1 MNTIGQVAIY
11 NQALAAVGISKFI
24 QAVNEGSPQAN
35 VCNLFWQ
42 SCQDQVLEDIE
53 PNFATRYVQLQLS
66 TKVVYGWKNTYVYP
80 VDCLSAESI
89 AEQPSS
95 NAVAIVNS
103 LYWEYKYRD
112 GVQVPFGISEDET
125 NGGLV
130 ISTDASYPILRYIA
144 RIINLTLWS
153 ASAINALGLLLAT
166 KIVAPLAANPK
177 YAETA
182 GKAYEAALSK
192 AVTNNYNEDQSA
204 PAPESELIT
213 VRG

>member
-1 MNTIGQVAIY
+1 MNTLGQVAIY

-24 QAVNEGSPQAN
+24 NAVNEGSPQAN

-42 SCQDQVLEDIE
+42 ACQDQVLEDVE
-53 PNFATRYVQLQLS
+53 PNFATRYVQLQQS
-66 TKVVYGWKNTYVYP
+66 TRTVFGWKNTFTYP
-80 VDCLSAESI
+80 ADCLSTEGI
-89 AEQPSS
+89 VEQVTAAP
-95 NAVAIVNS
+95 AGILNS
-103 LYWEYKYRD
+103 LYWQYKYIELP
-112 GVQVPFGISEDET
+112 QVPFAVSEDEA

-130 ISTDASYPILRYIA
+130 ISTDASFPILQYVA
-144 RIINLTLWS
+144 RITNLTLWS
-153 ASAINALGLLLAT
+153 AGAINALVLLLAT

-192 AVTNNYNEDQSA
+192 AVTNNYNEAQSA